1 MREYQIKNPGA
12 LAAIGSSNL
21 VQGIPSDRI
30 SPAARALAN
39 RGATEISPEEWGA
52 RQDAG
57 ARGGRPMGSDEL
69 TRLAMRTG
77 TLTTPTM
84 QAGIRNLYTQEI
96 GTTPEDR
103 AELERIRS
111 QGASTT
117 AEEKFNRESR
127 EWAKRNAV
135 QFAQQKQLLEEKIR
149 NAGEAK
155 KDKPLMDAQSKD
167 LHFAN
172 TVIESV
178 RTIEDIMRRGGY
190 DPNSMRGFFAPI
202 TPNMLKTEDQQLFDL
217 AAKNAVIAAL
227 RKDTGAAYTT
237 TEEKDYA
244 QMNTPRFGDSPE
256 TINKKLSNLME
267 RASSMSAGIPEG
279 SKPVIPGRGVLSNG
293 SPVGTIVSGYKKIKA
308 GPDSDQ
314 STWGPIK

>member
-1 MREYQIKNPGA
+1 
-12 LAAIGSSNL
+12 
-21 VQGIPSDRI
+21 
-30 SPAARALAN
+30 
-39 RGATEISPEEWGA
+39 
-52 RQDAG
+52 
-57 ARGGRPMGSDEL
+57 
-69 TRLAMRTG
+69 
-77 TLTTPTM
+77 
-84 QAGIRNLYTQEI
+84 
-96 GTTPEDR
+96 
-103 AELERIRS
+103 
-111 QGASTT
+111 
-117 AEEKFNRESR
+117 
-127 EWAKRNAV
+127 
-135 QFAQQKQLLEEKIR
+135 
-149 NAGEAK
+149 
-155 KDKPLMDAQSKD
+155 
-167 LHFAN
+167 
-172 TVIESV
+172 
-178 RTIEDIMRRGGY
+178 
-190 DPNSMRGFFAPI
+190 MRGFFAPI